1 MKIQQRF
8 RSEKHDVLTNEI
20 NKVASSS
27 IDDKRIQSI
36 GSTETYVYLYVRKYV
51 TQETKCNNII
61 KKYKNVQL
69 SLYYKRR
76 HEGINPNR
84 L

>member
-27 IDDKRIQSI
+27 IDDKIIQSF

-51 TQETKCNNII
+51 TR
-61 KKYKNVQL
+61 KKLNVT
-69 SLYYKRR
+69 
-76 HEGINPNR
+76 I
-84 L
+84 

>member
-36 GSTETYVYLYVRKYV
+36 GSTETYVYLYVGKYV
-51 TQETKCNNII
+51 RRKKLNITI
-61 KKYKNVQL
+61 
-69 SLYYKRR
+69 
-76 HEGINPNR
+76 
-84 L
+84 

>member
-8 RSEKHDVLTNEI
+8 SSEKHDVLTNEI

-36 GSTETYVYLYVRKYV
+36 GSTETYVYLYLRKYV
-51 TQETKCNNII
+51 RR
-61 KKYKNVQL
+61 KKPNVT
-69 SLYYKRR
+69 
-76 HEGINPNR
+76 I
-84 L
+84 